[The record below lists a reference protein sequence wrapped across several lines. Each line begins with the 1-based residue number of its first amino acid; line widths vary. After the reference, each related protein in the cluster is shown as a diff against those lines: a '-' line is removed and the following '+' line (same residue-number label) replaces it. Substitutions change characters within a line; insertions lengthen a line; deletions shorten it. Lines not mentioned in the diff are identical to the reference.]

1 MSIIQSIRDRGAVI
15 SVIIIA
21 LALLGFIAMDALTG
35 RSNIFGGSPST
46 TVGKVNGEKIGIQE
60 FQTLITQNEQNMQSQ
75 GYPSGEATRQQAMES
90 AWAQEVNRILLKQEL
105 DKLGIEVGKKE
116 MGDMLYGP
124 NPSPVAKQYLGG
136 QDGQYNVA
144 QVQQTISEIQKGRD
158 AARKEQ
164 LNQLLNYMKQVRL
177 EEKYNSLF
185 TNSTNFPKWLLEKQ
199 NADNSQLGRI
209 SFVRVPYTEIPDSSV
224 KISDKEVADYIS
236 KHKED
241 FKQEE
246 SRSIAYLSFSAS
258 PNGKDTAETIEKLKA
273 IAPSMAAAKDD
284 EIENFLAAE
293 GAANFYNGYING
305 KTIQIAQKDSIFR
318 TPVGTIYGPYLDG
331 GSFTIAKMLGVK
343 QMPDSAKVRHILI
356 STMQIDPQTRQSQ
369 MVRDD
374 ATALKLIDS
383 VKLLIN
389 SGQPFDSVCVKLSE
403 DPGSKDKG
411 GVYDIGSGQ
420 MVAPFNDFSFT
431 NAPGSKGVV
440 KTEFGYHYIEVIS
453 QKGSATGY
461 KIAYL
466 SKPVVASQETINEA
480 RNNAGNFAGKARDEK
495 TFNETFDKEWKAKG
509 YNKGIGLDISPTAY
523 QVTGLGFSR
532 DFVRKIYEAKRGE
545 VLQPERVEEN
555 YVVAVVTEVQEK
567 GTQPVG
573 KARAKVE
580 PLLRNH
586 KKAEQIKTKIGPV
599 TTLEAAAAKLG
610 KLVEVADS
618 LRFGG
623 GQSTIGFE
631 PKVLGATFNPAS
643 RGKVITEPIEGTA
656 GVYIV
661 RVDNVT
667 ATAIAD
673 ANVAE
678 QRKQQ
683 YEKSKQSGS
692 SPLMA
697 LREAASISDNR
708 TKHF

>member
-15 SVIIIA
+15 SVVIIA

-60 FQTLITQNEQNMQSQ
+60 FQTLINQNEQNMQSQ

-90 AWAQEVNRILLKQEL
+90 AWSQEVNRILLKQEL

-246 SRSIAYLSFSAS
+246 SRSIAYLSFSAL
-258 PNGKDTAETIEKLKA
+258 PNAKDTQTIISQLEQLKPGFAETTE
-273 IAPSMAAAKDD
+273 
-284 EIENFLAAE
+284 AE
-293 GAANFYNGYING
+293 RFIITNSSSQGTSIYAG
-305 KTIQIAQKDSIFR
+305 KSQMKMKEKDSIQSLAVNAVF
-318 TPVGTIYGPYLDG
+318 GPYIDDQNIALAKLLDIK
-331 GSFTIAKMLGVK
+331 TL
-343 QMPDSAKVRHILI
+343 PDSVKCRHVLI
-356 STMQIDPQTRQSQ
+356 STNLQQGGFEDS
-369 MVRDD
+369 V
-374 ATALKLIDS
+374 AAKKIDS
-383 VKLLIN
+383 VKNAITAGADWNTMVQLYNPQSDGSRQQKGEMTFSSTDIQGENFAKEFAQFIL
-389 SGQPFDSVCVKLSE
+389 FDGKQGE
-403 DPGSKDKG
+403 RK
-411 GVYDIGSGQ
+411 
-420 MVAPFNDFSFT
+420 
-431 NAPGSKGVV
+431 VV
-440 KTEFGYHYIEVIS
+440 KTSFGYHYIEILQLINPEPHYKV
-453 QKGSATGY
+453 GY
-461 KIAYL
+461 L
-466 SKPVVASQETINEA
+466 VKPIVASQETINDA
-480 RNNAGNFAGKARDEK
+480 QKNAGDFANKSRDEK
-495 TFNETFDKEWKAKG
+495 SFNETFDKEWKTKG
-509 YNKGIGLDISPTAY
+509 YNKGIGLDIRPTAY
-523 QVTGLGFSR
+523 EVSGLGFSR

-545 VLQPERVEEN
+545 VLQPERVGES

-567 GTQPVG
+567 GTQSVG
-573 KARAKVE
+573 KARAMVE

-586 KKAEQIKTKIGPV
+586 KKAELIKTKMGPV
-599 TTLEAAAAKLG
+599 TTLEAVATKLAKP
-610 KLVEVADS
+610 VEVADS

-631 PKVLGATFNPAS
+631 PKVLGAAFNPAT

-683 YEKSKQSGS
+683 YEMSKQRGN

>member
-15 SVIIIA
+15 SVVIIA
-21 LALLGFIAMDALTG
+21 LALLGFIAMDAFTG
-35 RSNIFGGSPST
+35 KSNLFGGSPST
-46 TVGKVNGEKIGIQE
+46 TVGKVNGEKIGVQD
-60 FQTLITQNEQNMQSQ
+60 FQNLITQNEQNMQQQ
-75 GYPSGEATRQQAMES
+75 GYPSGEATRQQALEA
-90 AWAQEVNRILLKQEL
+90 AWSQEVSRILLKQEL

-144 QVQQTISEIQKGRD
+144 QVQQTINEIQKGRD
-158 AARKEQ
+158 ASRKEQ

-246 SRSIAYLSFSAS
+246 SRSIAYLAFSAS
-258 PNGKDTAETIEKLKA
+258 PNAKDTAETIEKLKL
-273 IAPSMAAAKDD
+273 IAPAMAEKKDD
-284 EIENFLAAE
+284 EMENFLAAE
-293 GAANFYNGYING
+293 GASNFYNGYING

-318 TPVGTIYGPYLDG
+318 TPVGMIYGPYLDG
-331 GSFTIAKMLGVK
+331 GSFTIAKMLGVR

-383 VKLLIN
+383 VKQLLS
-389 SGQPFDSVCVKLSE
+389 SGQPFDSVCAKLSE

-411 GVYDIGSGQ
+411 GVYEIGSGQ
-420 MVAPFNDFSFT
+420 MVAPFNDYSFT

-466 SKPVVASQETINEA
+466 SKPVVASQETINDA
-480 RNNAGNFAGKARDEK
+480 RNNAGSFASKARDEK
-495 TFNETFDKEWKAKG
+495 SFNETFDKEWKAKG
-509 YNKGIGLDISPTAY
+509 YNKGIGLDIRPTAY

-532 DFVRKIYEAKRGE
+532 DFVRKIYDAKRGE

-567 GTQPVG
+567 GTQSVG
-573 KARAKVE
+573 KARAMVE

-586 KKAEQIKTKIGPV
+586 KKAELIKTKTGPV

-610 KLVEVADS
+610 KQIEPADS
-618 LRFGG
+618 LRFSG
-623 GQSTIGFE
+623 GQNTIGFE
-631 PKVLGATFNPAS
+631 PKVLGATFCPAN
-643 RGKVITEPIEGTA
+643 RGKVVTEPIEGTA
-656 GVYIV
+656 GVYVI
-661 RVDNVT
+661 RVDNVS
-667 ATAIAD
+667 ATAVAD

-683 YEKSKQSGS
+683 YEMSKQRGN
-692 SPLMA
+692 SPLAA
-697 LREAASISDNR
+697 LREAASITDNR